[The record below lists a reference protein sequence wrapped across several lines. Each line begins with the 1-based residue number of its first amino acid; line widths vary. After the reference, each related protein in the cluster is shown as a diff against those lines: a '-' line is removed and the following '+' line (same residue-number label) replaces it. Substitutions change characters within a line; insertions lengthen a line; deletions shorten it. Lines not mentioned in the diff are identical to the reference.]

1 MGLINTIRN
10 LGGAI
15 GVAIWNSI
23 LNSKVNDNLVK
34 NATKAALANGATP
47 TQAVALI
54 KALLTMKPENLIQA
68 AAGNIA
74 LVQAVKNAYLNT
86 YADAFK

>member
-1 MGLINTIRN
+1 M
-10 LGGAI
+10 A
-15 GVAIWNSI
+15 VWNNI

>member
-1 MGLINTIRN
+1 
-10 LGGAI
+10 
-15 GVAIWNSI
+15 VAVWNNI